1 MTFFKTFIRNT
12 ALLFF
17 WVFCGVNLVVWGITG
32 LVWVVSYL
40 GSHFNLLFGVEWGV
54 PLASGFCVAVLFSM
68 TYGLNQA
75 LGRAANEEEQDE
87 RWKKVCDEFRKETK

>member
-12 ALLFF
+12 ALFFF

-32 LVWVVSYL
+32 LVWVVDYL

-54 PLASGFCVAVLFSM
+54 PLAFIFCLAVLLSM
-68 TYGLNQA
+68 AYGLNQA
-75 LGRAANEEEQDE
+75 LGRENEEEPPDE
-87 RWKKVCDEFRKETK
+87 RWIKLCDEIRKKTK